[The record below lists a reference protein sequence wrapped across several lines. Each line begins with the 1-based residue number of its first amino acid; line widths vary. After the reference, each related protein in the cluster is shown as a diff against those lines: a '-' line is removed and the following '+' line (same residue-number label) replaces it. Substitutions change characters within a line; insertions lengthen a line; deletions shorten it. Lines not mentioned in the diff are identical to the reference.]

1 MSASV
6 KREVPAPRIVV
17 RIGSTTHIL
26 TEEEARA
33 LRNDLASVLGEAWP
47 PRWGFN
53 QATEAVLDAA
63 VAWARSY
70 NLNAKDQAQDRLNL
84 HHAVKTA
91 GLL

>member
-33 LRNDLASVLGEAWP
+33 LRNDLASVVGP
-47 PRWGFN
+47 SPRWEFTP
-53 QATEAVLDAA
+53 ATKAVLDAA